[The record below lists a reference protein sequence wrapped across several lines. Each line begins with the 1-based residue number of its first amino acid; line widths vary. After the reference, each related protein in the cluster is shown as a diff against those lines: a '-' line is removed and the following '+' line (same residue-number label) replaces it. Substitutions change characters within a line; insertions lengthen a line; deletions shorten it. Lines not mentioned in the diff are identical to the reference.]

1 MLPPA
6 EPLRQRPSCPN
17 SWPAGPCNWLI
28 VIVTLMTK
36 LIDVGLAIF
45 WMSASKAAADGALFR
60 QHGAHNLPQHP
71 PDMMRLGQLQRPLQ
85 AVAVA
90 GSCRPTLATFTLPSR
105 PAVQSTPA
113 QAHPADGVVEGR
125 RYASVKS
132 QGAYRIPNKKTI
144 AKKLGAKKSGGMFTS
159 AVTTVYRERLPSH
172 GARPESVAA
181 RFLEQ
186 LS

>member
-1 MLPPA
+1 
-6 EPLRQRPSCPN
+6 
-17 SWPAGPCNWLI
+17 
-28 VIVTLMTK
+28 MTK
-36 LIDVGLAIF
+36 PLDVGLAIF
-45 WMSASKAAADGALFR
+45 WMIASKAASDGALFR
-60 QHGAHNLPQHP
+60 QHGAHNLPQRP

-90 GSCRPTLATFTLPSR
+90 GSCRPALTTFTLPSR

-113 QAHPADGVVEGR
+113 QAYPADAVVEGR

-159 AVTTVYRERLPSH
+159 AVTTVYQERLPSL
-172 GARPESVAA
+172 GAWTESVEE
-181 RFLEQ
+181 RFLER